1 MEYNVEKLLEGE
13 GNEHNR
19 EKIKRIR
26 MYRGLTQEAL
36 GKALSVSTVTIGQW
50 ERGTRKLKIDTIA
63 KIAKAL
69 DVDIIDLINDDYTTK
84 YSKNK
89 KMIISNN
96 ENIKH
101 LTESKTKEQNLLLCA
116 EEAGEWIQAVSK
128 MARGTPE
135 ERRYT
140 RRRDKLIGETA
151 DLIICIG
158 IIRQMYGIDDDE
170 LQEMIDYKMQ
180 RNLER
185 IEGQHRG

>member
-1 MEYNVEKLLEGE
+1 MSTTG
-13 GNEHNR
+13 
-19 EKIKRIR
+19 EKIKRTR
-26 MYRGLTQEAL
+26 MYKGLTQEEL
-36 GKALSVSTVTIGQW
+36 GKILGVSTISIGQW
-50 ERGTRKLKIDTIA
+50 ERGVRKLKIDTIA

-69 DVDIIDLINDDYTTK
+69 DVDIIDLINDDFTTK
-84 YSKNK
+84 HSKNK
-89 KMIISNN
+89 KMLISNN

-135 ERRYT
+135 ERRYK

-151 DLIICIG
+151 DLIICID

-185 IEGQHRG
+185 IKG

>member
-1 MEYNVEKLLEGE
+1 MSTTG
-13 GNEHNR
+13 
-19 EKIKRIR
+19 EKIKRTR
-26 MYRGLTQEAL
+26 MYKGLTQEEL
-36 GKALSVSTVTIGQW
+36 GKILGVSTISIGQW
-50 ERGTRKLKIDTIA
+50 ERGVRKLF
-63 KIAKAL
+63 
-69 DVDIIDLINDDYTTK
+69 TTK

-89 KMIISNN
+89 KMLISNN
-96 ENIKH
+96 EIIKH

-135 ERRYT
+135 ERRYK

-151 DLIICIG
+151 DLTICIG

-185 IEGQHRG
+185 IKG

>member
-1 MEYNVEKLLEGE
+1 MSTTG
-13 GNEHNR
+13 
-19 EKIKRIR
+19 EKIKRTR
-26 MYRGLTQEAL
+26 MYKGLTQEEL
-36 GKALSVSTVTIGQW
+36 GRTLSVSTVTIGQW
-50 ERGTRKLKIDTIA
+50 ERGVRKLKIDTIA

-69 DVDIIDLINDDYTTK
+69 DVDIIDLINDDFTTK

-89 KMIISNN
+89 KMLISNN

-135 ERRYT
+135 ERRYK

-151 DLIICIG
+151 DLTICIG

-185 IEGQHRG
+185 IKG